1 VGRRIVS
8 TSLRDQIVQAIQD
21 AIITN
26 ELAAGQDIQVDRL
39 ASRYGVSATPV
50 REALAVLEGAG
61 LVKIVPN
68 KGAQVT
74 EIHPDDV
81 SNVWEMRRLLEP
93 YAAEIAAIH
102 CTEEEVQRIEKAL
115 LEVRAAPDRFDA
127 YVASDVWLHDLLVK
141 HVDNRL
147 FHETMER
154 VWKFT
159 ARIRY
164 FAERSVSAKRDVV
177 LEVTEEHLAIVRA
190 LASRNAHV
198 ASHLVLHHLVGGESR
213 TMEAVKRKINLI

>member
-1 VGRRIVS
+1 MGRRIVS

-127 YVASDVWLHDLLVK
+127 YVASDVWLHDLLVNTLTT
-141 HVDNRL
+141 V
-147 FHETMER
+147 FHETMGRSKVHGAHQLLRTVGVAQER
-154 VWKFT
+154 CCMRLQGRRCACF
-159 ARIRY
+159 
-164 FAERSVSAKRDVV
+164 
-177 LEVTEEHLAIVRA
+177 
-190 LASRNAHV
+190 
-198 ASHLVLHHLVGGESR
+198 GQ
-213 TMEAVKRKINLI
+213 